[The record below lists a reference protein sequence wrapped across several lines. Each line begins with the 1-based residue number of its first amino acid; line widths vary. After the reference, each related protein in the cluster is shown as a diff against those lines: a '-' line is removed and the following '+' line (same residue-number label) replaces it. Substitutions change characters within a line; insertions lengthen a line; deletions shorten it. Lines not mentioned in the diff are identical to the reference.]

1 MWQAVLKAKTNK
13 PGFPGN
19 SDSEWM
25 VWIRNDSA
33 VETLI
38 MYAKNQE
45 ELSMLNPAIK
55 WLRELN
61 YESITHSHS
70 FQDLEEEGE
79 NEEDLIKRL
88 KKIKAEILPIL
99 VKQYGDLQ
107 RQRGGKTSFK
117 PKNVAAVKPHNYLQ
131 LRPNIDHFNTKY
143 LPDLLQEAED
153 GDINTEIHLL
163 ADFLEENPRFVKNS
177 RQKVDRGILSRLLKH
192 IEKHPR
198 FIEVTIIVNQEEGQ
212 PVDGVILPKGTKEN
226 EVKKLFEGYDIKFEA
241 NRVIVSKKVKFED
254 IKKPKPQVTVEAA
267 GTETRDKRVE
277 YAGKESDEKEEAKHK
292 KWFLEQGGEEKN
304 YKPLSELRSQQ
315 IHTGTGQIQTK
326 VSTTK
331 YPEAVDLKRKFSEL
345 GINEILIKE
354 EVSALSKFFG
364 YVDSKTKAAWGAR
377 AGYIVEK
384 PITEQ
389 DVKDYMYKL
398 LQQDFPQKQLLLPVA
413 IKHAYSGIFT
423 KSKKGNVIQVQQY
436 VGSIL
441 DLNLDNV
448 KDDEIYEQLLTELNK
463 ELFLDRRKAKKAWMD
478 RAVGAYTQAN
488 DNENTGSQ
496 RSRARDNDAY
506 PNISAWNED
515 TNKPVKGI
523 RSKIETLLNEGGKFE
538 DNFNEYYADL
548 EKKTEERLKGYSE
561 AKVEYFKKLLEED
574 GLDFVITDDKKTPVT
589 REDIEYMKTHPPK
602 FKGATVRETEIEGEE
617 DTQKLKI
624 YTPQGVILTKV
635 MLGFQESLK
644 NRRKYN
650 QYKEWKKSTDYEADV
665 REEAVSLLYGGDIE
679 LPPLSAKAVVQINS
693 LPSLEKGL
701 MTLVYFLALD
711 DEEKLFSDI
720 LSEQIVS
727 GSVIKGLNFWEL
739 LRVIQAADAIVGEG
753 YEEVE
758 VTQTVG
764 KDNIVS
770 GKKIQGIINNRVE
783 RLDVKLKGITEEKK
797 QELLKT
803 DDINEFKSEV
813 EALASE
819 FEKAI
824 TRIQTGFKTSV
835 EDKLD
840 DFVERQEFY
849 REKVGNV
856 LYQKLEDFG
865 FIRRE

>member
-1 MWQAVLKAKTNK
+1 
-13 PGFPGN
+13 
-19 SDSEWM
+19 
-25 VWIRNDSA
+25 
-33 VETLI
+33 
-38 MYAKNQE
+38 MYAKSQE
-45 ELSMLNPAIK
+45 ELSMLRPAIK

-70 FQDLEEEGE
+70 F
-79 NEEDLIKRL
+79 EDLIEPAIEQLLVKYPKYKKGEEKKTDSELMDLAEKTLVDRL

-107 RQRGGKTSFK
+107 RQRGGKTQFK

-198 FIEVTIIVNQEEGQ
+198 FTEVIITVNQEEGQ
-212 PVDGVILPKGTKEN
+212 PVDGVILPKGTEEK
-226 EVKKLFEGYDIKFEA
+226 EVKKVFEGYDIKFEA

-254 IKKPKPQVTVEAA
+254 IKKPKPQITVEAA

-277 YAGKESDEKEEAKHK
+277 YAGKEPDEKEEAKHK
-292 KWFLEQGGEEKN
+292 KWYLEQGGEEEK

-315 IHTGTGQIQTK
+315 IHTGTGQVQTK

-331 YPEAVDLKRKFSEL
+331 YPEAVDLKAKFSKI
-345 GINEILIKE
+345 GINVILIKE

-364 YVDSKTKAAWGAR
+364 YVDSKTKAAWGAKT
-377 AGYIVEK
+377 GYVVEK

-389 DVKDYMYKL
+389 NVKDYMYKL
-398 LQQDFPQKQLLLPVA
+398 LQQDFPQKQLILPVA

-448 KDDEIYEQLLTELNK
+448 KGDDIYEQLLTELNK
-463 ELFLDRRKAKKAWMD
+463 ELFLDRRKAQKAWFD
-478 RAVGAYTQAN
+478 RAVDSYTQAN

-506 PNISAWNED
+506 PGTINAWNED
-515 TNKPVKGI
+515 TNKPIKSI
-523 RSKIETLLNEGGKFE
+523 RTKLENLLNEGGSFE

-574 GLDFVITDDKKTPVT
+574 GLDFIINDDEKAPVT
-589 REDIEYMKTHPPK
+589 REDIEYVKTHPPK
-602 FKGATVRETEIEGEE
+602 FKGATVREIKVEGEE
-617 DTQKLKI
+617 AKQLKI
-624 YTPQGVILTKV
+624 YTPQGVLLTKV

-650 QYKEWKKSTDYEADV
+650 QYKKWKESTDYEADV

-679 LPPLSAKAVVQINS
+679 LPSLSAKAFEQINA
-693 LPSLEKGL
+693 LPSLEKGI

-797 QELLKT
+797 QELL
-803 DDINEFKSEV
+803 DSNDINEFKSEV

-824 TRIQTGFKTSV
+824 TRIQAGFKKSV

-840 DFVERQEFY
+840 DFIERQEFY
-849 REKVGNV
+849 REKVGNI